1 MNIYNSGYGVNFT
14 IIIYT
19 GVQVFTIKSYTD
31 AKLLNELVVSAVFNV
46 GWGIAVVWNILCDGI
61 FIGNSNVCITIYC
74 QNGERSMTKQL

>member
-46 GWGIAVVWNILCDGI
+46 
-61 FIGNSNVCITIYC
+61 S
-74 QNGERSMTKQL
+74 